1 LKSSSQN
8 PRFIIQIS
16 HFNFTMRHLILF
28 LLLIFPLQAKPP
40 ERPKPDLLYLENDSM
55 KIGIDRSMGASIT
68 WLSWKNHQENIVNI
82 HDPGR
87 LIQQSYY
94 AGNNLDRTADG
105 QHKAWSPWT
114 WNPIQGG
121 GVNSWSNVTRFE
133 KLQDKA
139 LISITIPKL
148 WDMPNEEAEATMTQK
163 TEFEPGMPNVV
174 RINNRLVCQR
184 TENDKWGPAV
194 RRHQELPALYFTSQ
208 FRNIESYLGKGKWQ
222 RVEQPPGP
230 PWGKTTPPLKV
241 MACFND
247 KGQGIAVFSPS
258 ADAHWN
264 FGPHSPYTPSAK
276 ATDSPCIHLAP
287 IGKVMLGSK
296 STLEYRYWMITG
308 SKEEITK
315 RADAL
320 LAKYS
325 KEALSVTNKK

>member
-1 LKSSSQN
+1 MPL
-8 PRFIIQIS
+8 
-16 HFNFTMRHLILF
+16 LILF
-28 LLLIFPLQAKPP
+28 LLLIFPIQANPP
-40 ERPKPDLLYLENDSM
+40 ARTKPDLLFLENDSL

-94 AGNNLDRTADG
+94 AGKNLDRTADG

-133 KLQDKA
+133 KIQDKS

-148 WDMPNEEAEATMTQK
+148 WDMPNEEAEAKMTQK
-163 TEFEPGMPNVV
+163 TEFEPDMPNVV
-174 RINNRLVCQR
+174 CINNRLVCER
-184 TENDKWGPAV
+184 KEKDKWGPAV
-194 RRHQELPALYFTSQ
+194 PRHQELPALYFTSQ

-264 FGPHSPYTPSAK
+264 FGPHRPYTPSAK
-276 ATDSPCIHLAP
+276 ATDGPCIHLAP
-287 IGKVMLGSK
+287 IGTVMLGSK

-320 LAKYS
+320 LAKYPR
-325 KEALSVTNKK
+325 EAISISHEK